1 MVFATASGSGS
12 RLASRRSFS
21 REDSYGTDD
30 TVTPGAGRSFSMS
43 RPDNSPARTGQ
54 ADKRR
59 QNAILDLIVLED
71 SVGDASGGQSRRNE
85 SAGRTEDGMTVGVQW
100 ELRRVLARTEPHA
113 SGVALFGVPVR
124 APRNRFHPKRI
135 VS

>member
-59 QNAILDLIVLED
+59 QNANLDLIVLEH
-71 SVGDASGGQSRRNE
+71 SVDEVSAGQSRRNVIT
-85 SAGRTEDGMTVGVQW
+85 GRSEDGMTVGAQW
-100 ELRRVLARTEPHA
+100 ELRRGVGRTGPGTGRG
-113 SGVALFGVPVR
+113 SR
-124 APRNRFHPKRI
+124 A
-135 VS
+135 